1 MVDTLDEGTLD
12 KKKPIATADL
22 DENAVTL
29 AKMAGGIDGNLITF
43 DVNGDPAFVATGS
56 STEVLTS
63 NGVGTA
69 PTFQATGGGAV
80 QIFSTRVIFTST
92 AATRTQSIFG
102 DLVLAT
108 DVAAQTILNSA
119 ITAVDNTIFLVTN
132 SKTSTITFALND
144 DGVDVLQV
152 STTSGQTGEFSASG
166 SVVVAA
172 GSLINFTEDGGT
184 SVGQLDYSMT
194 LEYTR

>member
-1 MVDTLDEGTLD
+1 MGATRLDGGFIEFKEILTPPSPATDVGRLYCKDVAGITTLFLRDSAGTE
-12 KKKPIATADL
+12 TDL
-22 DENAVTL
+22 L
-29 AKMAGGIDGNLITF
+29 AGGG
-43 DVNGDPAFVATGS
+43 G
-56 STEVLTS
+56 EVK
-63 NGVGTA
+63 
-69 PTFQATGGGAV
+69 

-92 AATRTQSIFG
+92 AQTRTQSIFG
-102 DLVLAT
+102 EDIKAT
-108 DVAAQTILNSA
+108 DVNAQTILNSA

-144 DGVDVLQV
+144 DGVDVLPV

-166 SVVVAA
+166 SVVVEA